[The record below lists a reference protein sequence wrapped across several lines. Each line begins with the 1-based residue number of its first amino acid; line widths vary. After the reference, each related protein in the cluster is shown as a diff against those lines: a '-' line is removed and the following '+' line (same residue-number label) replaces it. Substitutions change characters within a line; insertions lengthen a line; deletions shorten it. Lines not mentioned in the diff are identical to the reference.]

1 MIRIDSATKE
11 RLDALNATMFF
22 ARQLEVI
29 ESKAYEIKVPE
40 LKYRSLVPVNNQI
53 NPGAETITYRMY
65 GKVGMVKIIAN
76 YADDLPR
83 CDAYAEEFSQVVKTL
98 GASVGWST
106 QEIRSASFANQPLET
121 AKVEAMRRSFRERE
135 SNICWNGDAI
145 TGIKGLLSNANIPSF
160 GVPKGTGGSPLWANK
175 TADEIIADITAMV
188 SRVRTQSKGIH
199 NANTLVLPLAQYDL
213 ISMKPRST
221 HSDMTILEY
230 ITKPGNKFG
239 LTSVEWLP
247 FELDNAFTG
256 GTEDGAFCY
265 EKDSANLELYIPLE
279 MQMLPVQPKNLEF
292 VIPAESR
299 IGGVVVRY
307 PLAMC
312 FATGI

>member
-11 RLDALNATMFF
+11 RLDDLNATLFF

-29 ESKAYEIKVPE
+29 ETKAYEIKQPE
-40 LKYRSLVPVNNQI
+40 LKYRALVPVNNSI
-53 NPGAETITYRMY
+53 NSGADTITYRMY
-65 GKVGMVKIIAN
+65 GKVGMVKVISN

-83 CDAYAEEFSQVVKTL
+83 SDAYAEEFSQVVKGL
-98 GASVGWST
+98 GGSVGWST
-106 QEIRSASFANQPLET
+106 QEMRSASFANQPLET

-135 SNICWNGDAI
+135 SRICWLGDTA
-145 TGIKGLLSNANIPSF
+145 TGIKGLLNNPNIPSF
-160 GVPKGTGGSPLWANK
+160 GVPTGVGGFTWALK

-239 LTSVEWLP
+239 FTSVEWLP
-247 FELDNAFTG
+247 FELDSAFTG

-265 EKDSANLELYIPLE
+265 EKDSANLELMIPLE
-279 MQMLPVQPKNLEF
+279 MQMLPVQSKNLEF

>member
-1 MIRIDSATKE
+1 MIKMDSSTRE
-11 RLDALNATMFF
+11 RLDVLNATLFF

-29 ESKAYEIKVPE
+29 EAKAYEIKLPE
-40 LKYRSLVPVNNQI
+40 LKYRSLIPVNNQL
-53 NPGAETITYRMY
+53 NPGADTITYRMY
-65 GKVGMVKIIAN
+65 GKVGMVKVIAN

-98 GASVGWST
+98 GAAVGYST
-106 QEIRSASFANQPLET
+106 QELRSASFANTPLET
-121 AKVEAMRRSFRERE
+121 AKVDSMRRAFRERE
-135 SNICWNGDAI
+135 SNICWNGDTA
-145 TGIKGLLSNANIPSF
+145 TGIKGLISNPNIPSF
-160 GVPKGTGGSPLWANK
+160 GVPTGVGGYTWALK
-175 TADEIIADITAMV
+175 TADEIIADVTAMI
-188 SRVRTQSKGIH
+188 SRVRSQSKGIH
-199 NANTLVLPLAQYDL
+199 NANTLVLPLAQYDI
-213 ISMKPRST
+213 ISTKPRST
-221 HSDMTILEY
+221 HSDMTVLEY

-239 LTSVEWLP
+239 LTTVEWLP

-265 EKDSANLELYIPLE
+265 EKDSANLELMIPLE
-279 MQMLPVQPKNLEF
+279 MQMLPVQVKNLEF
-292 VIPAESR
+292 TIPAESR